1 MPCDAIVVGGGIAG
15 LCAAFELGRKGRDVL
30 LFESENEAGGNVRTA
45 ARDGFLL
52 ERGPHAFLGS
62 ADQLFALVDGLGIG
76 DRLAPARPAA
86 ARRYIVRD
94 GVPREVPGGPW
105 SFLTTGLLGPCAK
118 LRLAAEPLFT
128 GRGSPDDTASTFF
141 ARRFGREA
149 ARILAGAFVNGVY
162 AGDPDRLSA
171 PAAFPLFWRF
181 EQEHGGMIRGGM
193 AHARA
198 RRRQHRL
205 AGTPLHRGLFS
216 FEGGLGTLTRALA
229 GHLGPRCRMGSRVT
243 AVVPRRD
250 GPGYAVSVSG
260 ETHAARAVI
269 VAAPPAA
276 ASDLVSGLDRDL
288 AKTLAGFRMA
298 PVATVQLGYG
308 KRLSSVPEAF
318 GALAPAGHGTRAL
331 GVLFPSRIFGDR
343 TPPDGDLL
351 NVFLGG
357 VNDAAALDLDDA
369 ALTDLATGEV
379 RKLFGVDAPCDFAQ
393 VDRYPAAIPQLELGH
408 LDRMAGIE
416 ARLAARPGLRLAGNY
431 LTGVGIK
438 DAVASGFAAATRID
452 SFLSGGGA

>member
-1 MPCDAIVVGGGIAG
+1 MACDVIVVGGGIAG
-15 LCAAFELGRKGRDVL
+15 LSAAFELGRKGRDVL
-30 LFESENEAGGNVRTA
+30 LLESEGEAGGNVRTG

-52 ERGPHAFLGS
+52 ERGPHSFMGS
-62 ADQLFALVDGLGIG
+62 ADRIFELVDGLGIG
-76 DRLAPARPAA
+76 NLLAPARPAA
-86 ARRYIVRD
+86 QKRYIVRD
-94 GVPREVPGGPW
+94 GVPHEAPGGLR
-105 SFLTTGLLGPCAK
+105 SFLTTGLLGPRAK

-128 GRGSPDDTASTFF
+128 GRGSPDDTAFAFF
-141 ARRFGREA
+141 ARRFGAEA

-171 PAAFPLFWRF
+171 PAAFPLFWGF
-181 EQEHGGMIRGGM
+181 EQEHGGMIRGGL

-205 AGTPLHRGLFS
+205 AGTTPHRGLFS

-229 GHLGPRCRMGSRVT
+229 AHLGPRCRTGSRVT
-243 AVVPRRD
+243 AVTARRD
-250 GPGYAVSVSG
+250 GPGYVVSVSG

-276 ASDLVSGLDRDL
+276 AGALLGGLDAEL
-288 AKTLAGFRMA
+288 ARALAALRMA
-298 PVATVQLGYG
+298 PVVTVQLGY
-308 KRLSSVPEAF
+308 RSLLSAVPEAF

-331 GVLFPSRIFGDR
+331 GVLFPSRIFGGR
-343 TPPDGDLL
+343 TPPGGDLV

-357 VNDAAALDLDDA
+357 VNDAAVLDLDDDALA
-369 ALTDLATGEV
+369 ALAAGEV
-379 RKLFGVDAPCDFAQ
+379 RKLFGVEPPCDFAQ

-408 LDRMAGIE
+408 LDRMAGLG
-416 ARLAARPGLRLAGNY
+416 ARLAALPGLHLAGNY

-438 DAVASGFAAATRID
+438 DAAASGIAAAAAVD
-452 SFLSGGGA
+452 SFLPGGHT